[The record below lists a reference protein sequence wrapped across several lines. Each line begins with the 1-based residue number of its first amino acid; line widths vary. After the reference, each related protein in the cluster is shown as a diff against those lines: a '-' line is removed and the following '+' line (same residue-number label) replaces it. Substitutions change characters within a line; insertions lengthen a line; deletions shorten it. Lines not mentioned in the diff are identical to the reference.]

1 MATAQDRY
9 RQWLAHP
16 CFDAATQAE
25 LAGLKDQPGEIEDR
39 FYRDLDFGTGG
50 LRGILGAG
58 TNRMN
63 RYVIRQ
69 AASGLSAYLASF
81 GLEAKRRGVVIA
93 HDSRRCSPEFAMEA
107 ARVLAAAGVKAYLWD
122 SLRPTPMLSFAVR
135 ELGATAGIVVTASHN
150 PPEYNG
156 FKVYWSDGGQVPPE
170 RAAAIKAQMAA
181 VDVTAVP
188 LVAEREARAAGLL
201 ATVPPAVDRAYYD
214 RLLALVGGPDERRQ
228 ACRVLYT
235 PLHGS
240 GHWPVRTVLN
250 DARFAVTMVGAQA
263 EPDPNFSTVKAPNP
277 EDPAVFALALAQAE
291 HLQPDVIL
299 ATDPDADRLGLMAR
313 DATGA
318 YRLLTGNQIGALLVD
333 FLLAR
338 AVAEG
343 RLPANGAVLKSIA
356 TANLVDPIC
365 RQYGVAL
372 INTHTGFKFI
382 GDKIREWEETG
393 EHTFLF
399 GFEESYGYL
408 AGAFVRDKDAVMAA
422 LLAAEAA
429 AWHKR
434 QGRTLCDALETLWQR
449 HGYYREALHSVT
461 LPGKDGLAQMA
472 VLMQRLRDAPPTAIG
487 PLPAA
492 FTDDYLSG
500 ISREAATGT
509 ESPLALGR
517 ADVLNYR
524 FGDGGFV
531 MVRPSGTEPKLK
543 LYVAVKGATA
553 AEADER
559 LAAVEAAAR
568 GLLA

>member
-1 MATAQDRY
+1 
-9 RQWLAHP
+9 
-16 CFDAATQAE
+16 
-25 LAGLKDQPGEIEDR
+25 
-39 FYRDLDFGTGG
+39 
-50 LRGILGAG
+50 
-58 TNRMN
+58 
-63 RYVIRQ
+63 
-69 AASGLSAYLASF
+69 
-81 GLEAKRRGVVIA
+81 
-93 HDSRRCSPEFAMEA
+93 
-107 ARVLAAAGVKAYLWD
+107 
-122 SLRPTPMLSFAVR
+122 MLSFAVR

-181 VDVTAVP
+181 VDITAIP

-201 ATVPPAVDRAYYD
+201 ATVLPAVDRAYYD

-250 DARFAVTMVGAQA
+250 EARFAVTMVGAQA

-313 DATGA
+313 DAIGA

-365 RQYGVAL
+365 RRYGVAL
-372 INTHTGFKFI
+372 IDTHTGFKFI

-434 QGRTLCDALETLWQR
+434 QGRTLCDALEALWQR

-472 VLMQRLRDAPPTAIG
+472 AVMQRLRDAPPTAIG
-487 PLPAA
+487 PLPVA

-517 ADVLNYR
+517 ADVLHYR

-553 AEADER
+553 AEAEER